1 MLSREQASA
10 MLSLQAEIN
19 RKIDTDWVA
28 ARHAYLR
35 AVMIEGAEAI
45 EHHGWKWW
53 KKQDCDL
60 AQLQMELVDIW
71 HFLLSEFLLR
81 EGGDHER
88 ALRALLDAVDAPA
101 AGDVQGVVAFD
112 GASRQLDELALLEK
126 LELLIGLSAARRI
139 DLALFGAIMRD
150 CGMDW
155 LGLYRQYVGKNVL
168 NMFRQDHGY
177 KEGRYRKIWAGREDN
192 EWLAEILDAT
202 DPLRTDFRD
211 AVYAA
216 LARCHAS
223 ARGALPYR

>member
-19 RKIDTDWVA
+19 RKIDADWVA
-28 ARHAYLR
+28 ARHPYLR

-53 KKQDCDL
+53 KRQDFDL

-71 HFLLSEFLLR
+71 HFLLSEILLR
-81 EGGDHER
+81 EGGDHEL
-88 ALRALLDAVDAPA
+88 ALRALLGAVDAPA
-101 AGDVQGVVAFD
+101 AGVVERVVEFD
-112 GASRQLDELALLEK
+112 GASRPLDEMTLLEK
-126 LELLIGLSAARRI
+126 LELLIGLSAGRRI
-139 DLALFGAIMRD
+139 DIALFGAIMRD

-168 NMFRQDHGY
+168 NMFRQDQGY
-177 KEGRYRKIWAGREDN
+177 KEGRYRKTWAGREDN

-202 DPLRTDFRD
+202 DPRRADYRD

-216 LARCHAS
+216 LARRYPS
-223 ARGALPYR
+223 A